1 MPICFNR
8 IYLYS
13 YVISFV
19 EITNKIITS
28 KESDYT
34 RTPELP
40 IYNIFSLIEPNES
53 AVSLSLDDLA
63 SFGPP
68 LESSGLPGGHEQ
80 SFDDGTT
87 SFLSGTDISHDT
99 FDLVGDSTSDGYSRR
114 TPSIAGKL
122 FSTIRSK

>member
-1 MPICFNR
+1 M
-8 IYLYS
+8 
-13 YVISFV
+13 
-19 EITNKIITS
+19 
-28 KESDYT
+28 
-34 RTPELP
+34 
-40 IYNIFSLIEPNES
+40 IEPNES
-53 AVSLSLDDLA
+53 AVSLSLDDLT

-122 FSTIRSK
+122 SVQSDLYKNNIFIQIFSERIWSRNDLEI

>member
-1 MPICFNR
+1 M
-8 IYLYS
+8 
-13 YVISFV
+13 
-19 EITNKIITS
+19 IITL
-28 KESDYT
+28 K
-34 RTPELP
+34 PETP
-40 IYNIFSLIEPNES
+40 IYIIYIFSLIEPNES
-53 AVSLSLDDLA
+53 AVSLSLDDLT

-122 FSTIRSK
+122 SVYQIYIKKKHIYSNI